1 VSTHVRVRVAAEAY
15 AVAVEHVLE
24 VVEIGD
30 VTAVPGSR
38 PELLGVRDLRGQI
51 LPVVDLALLLG
62 ISSTGPPGRL
72 LVAEARGRQAAFA
85 VDEVN
90 GVGDLAEPAEETE
103 SGLLAGAAL
112 GDGDIVGVIDMPQVF
127 DALDQVPIP

>member
-1 VSTHVRVRVAAEAY
+1 VSVSVYVRVAAEAY

-24 VVEIGD
+24 VVDIGD

-38 PELLGVRDLRGQI
+38 PELLGVCDLRGQI

-62 ISSTGPPGRL
+62 ITSTAPPRRL
-72 LVAEARGRQAAFA
+72 LVAEAHGRQAAFA

-90 GVGDLAEPAEETE
+90 GVGDLGEPAEEAE

-112 GDGDIVGVIDMPQVF
+112 ADGDLVGVIDMPRVF
-127 DALDQVPIP
+127 DALDQVSVP